1 MRRYVIIGGGIA
13 GINCIE
19 GIRSVDA
26 DGPITLVSAEE
37 DSNYGRPLISYYLEG
52 KTSPQRMSYR
62 GEDFYARMGVT
73 ALHGVSAEKI
83 DAKARKIALSNGGKL
98 PYDELCVA
106 AGSSPFVPPMEGLD
120 TVPARFSF
128 MTLADARALE
138 QAVFPETR
146 VLIVG
151 GGLIGLKCAEG
162 LHAIT
167 ERLTVCD
174 LAPHVLSSIL
184 TPDASELVEQHLES
198 LGIALM
204 LGDSAARFDG
214 TRAYMR
220 SGAEVEFDVL
230 VLAIGV
236 RPNVSLVKD
245 AGGETGR
252 GIVVDARMATTLP
265 HVFQRS
271 PAGPHRWYQHG
282 LRRSGGG
289 RLRAHELDGAFWP
302 PHHDGRKLSRRGCR
316 GTGLL
321 GHRRRNL
328 QEALHEG
335 RAPGGIHPHGRRPPC
350 GHLHRAHPR
359 AAPAGFHRLRG
370 YLPGSLAHP
379 LRAGLQEAEAG
390 RCCAMIRIDASEMDF
405 IQLGEALRAT
415 EGDTDIRNCL
425 GQRFIAAGMRE
436 RRIEIYGVP
445 GNALGAYLDGATLE
459 VLGNAQDAVGD
470 TMNAGAIIVH
480 GNIGDT
486 AGYAMRGGEI
496 YVRGNAG
503 YRAGIHMKQ
512 YEDKEPVIV
521 IGGKAGSFLGEYQAG
536 GLIIVLGIDGEEPI
550 VSVQPAAEADMVS
563 IRPYLERFCTCFGYP
578 LEEVLDSPF
587 SVVTP
592 DSRNPYTQMYVAN

>member
-265 HVFQRS
+265 HVFAAGDCVESANLVTGQRG
-271 PAGPHRWYQHG
+271 PIAILPNAAQQGRTAGINM
-282 LRRSGGG
+282 
-289 RLRAHELDGAFWP
+289 A
-302 PHHDGRKLSRRGCR
+302 
-316 GTGLL
+316 
-321 GHRRRNL
+321 
-328 QEALHEG
+328 
-335 RAPGGIHPHGRRPPC
+335 C
-350 GHLHRAHPR
+350 G
-359 AAPAGFHRLRG
+359 
-370 YLPGSLAHP
+370 
-379 LRAGLQEAEAG
+379 EAEADG
-390 RCCAMIRIDASEMDF
+390 SVPMNSMGLFGLHIMTAGSYPGEDA
-405 IQLGEALRAT
+405 G
-415 EGDTDIRNCL
+415 
-425 GQRFIAAGMRE
+425 GQVFSA
-436 RRIEIYGVP
+436 
-445 GNALGAYLDGATLE
+445 
-459 VLGNAQDAVGD
+459 
-470 TMNAGAIIVH
+470 
-480 GNIGDT
+480 IGDGT
-486 AGYAMRGGEI
+486 YKKLFMKDGRLVGFILMGD
-496 YVRGNAG
+496 VH
-503 YRAGIHMKQ
+503 RAGI
-512 YEDKEPVIV
+512 YT
-521 IGGKAGSFLGEYQAG
+521 A
-536 GLIIVLGIDGEEPI
+536 LIRE
-550 VSVQPAAEADMVS
+550 Q
-563 IRPYLERFCTCFGYP
+563 RP
-578 LEEVLDSPF
+578 LDSIDYEAIFQDPSLIPF
-587 SVVTP
+587 GRAYRKQKLGGVV
-592 DSRNPYTQMYVAN
+592 R